1 MEEVIKEYLG
11 SAKFG
16 RKQVY
21 KNMAVF
27 PLLSEYSFALEYM
40 LLDEALG
47 AGLVEVTEVD
57 NQGAV
62 PNLKVHNKS
71 PRIVLILDGEEL
83 VGAKQNRIVNTTI
96 LVAGNATVIIPV
108 SCVEQGRWAYK
119 TTRFYSEERM
129 MPSRMRAMK
138 AQQVQQSVRA
148 HGEYR
153 ADQSAIWHDIAE
165 RASRRDAASPSMA
178 MAGIYEKD
186 LPSLEEYLRHF
197 SLIGSQVG
205 AVFMINGKVVGMDAF
220 GKPETL
226 SKGGA
231 MGC

>member
-21 KNMAVF
+21 KNMALF

-165 RASRRDAASPSMA
+165 RGVGPRQ
-178 MAGIYEKD
+178 
-186 LPSLEEYLRHF
+186 LLEML
-197 SLIGSQVG
+197 
-205 AVFMINGKVVGMDAF
+205 K
-220 GKPETL
+220 
-226 SKGGA
+226 
-231 MGC
+231 